1 VNNKIK
7 GRGMAILRTIMDQ
20 AEHSSALRLTNFN
33 HEEKE
38 ELILQ
43 EKLCA
48 TILENVR
55 QSFEEAQKLAEEEAE
70 LTRRASEA
78 EIKRLADQEAMK
90 IAVERAAR
98 IA

>member
-1 VNNKIK
+1 
-7 GRGMAILRTIMDQ
+7 
-20 AEHSSALRLTNFN
+20 
-33 HEEKE
+33 
-38 ELILQ
+38 
-43 EKLCA
+43 
-48 TILENVR
+48 VR
-55 QSFEEAQKLAEEEAE
+55 QAFEEAQKLAEEEAE